1 MTFDYEN
8 IAIGTDIE
16 EIDRFE
22 KYCDSEISPLLNRI
36 YTKSELE
43 YCFKTKYGAKR
54 LAARYCAKE
63 AVYKAMCGFGIK
75 IVNLSEIEVY
85 HDEMGVPQIRLLNEY
100 NSKFKFKISLSHS
113 KSTAIAQVIA
123 FRIKEKQKSIFR
135 KKCSDGTL
143 RFLIL

>member
-22 KYCDSEISPLLNRI
+22 KYCDKEISPLLKRI
-36 YTKSELE
+36 YTEAELD
-43 YCFKTKYGAKR
+43 YCFKTKFGAKR

-63 AVYKAMCGFGIK
+63 AAYKAMCNFGIK
-75 IVNLSEIEVY
+75 IVNLSEIEVF
-85 HDEMGVPQIRLLNEY
+85 HDDMGVPQIRLHNDY
-100 NSKFKFKISLSHS
+100 NSRFKFKVSLSHS
-113 KSTAIAQVIA
+113 KTTAIAQVIA
-123 FRIKEKQKSIFR
+123 IKIKEKKKSIF
-135 KKCSDGTL
+135 KKECSDGTL

>member
-22 KYCDSEISPLLNRI
+22 KYCDDKVSPLLKRI
-36 YTKSELE
+36 YTNSELE
-43 YCFKTKYGAKR
+43 YCFKTKFGAKR

-63 AVYKAMCGFGIK
+63 AAYKAMCGFGIK

-85 HDEMGVPQIRLLNEY
+85 HDDMGVPQIRLLNEH
-100 NSKFKFKISLSHS
+100 NKKFKFRVSLSHS
-113 KSTAIAQVIA
+113 QNTAIAQVIA
-123 FRIKEKQKSIFR
+123 FRVKEKQKSIFR